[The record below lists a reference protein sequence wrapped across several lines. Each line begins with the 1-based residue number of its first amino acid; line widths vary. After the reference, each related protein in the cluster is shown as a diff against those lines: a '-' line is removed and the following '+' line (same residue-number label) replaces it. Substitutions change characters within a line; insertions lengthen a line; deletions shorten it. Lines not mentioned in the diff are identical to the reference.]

1 METLTTEVIE
11 GQEYYALPLPQKMSL
26 TVYNKKKKE
35 FRKQD
40 FVVYIKP
47 NKLLKTDETLRIE
60 FKKQHGNNLD
70 NEDINGD
77 FEIIGNIYENP
88 ELLNTNEK

>member
-1 METLTTEVIE
+1 METLTTEVIN
-11 GQEYYALPLPQKMSL
+11 GQEYYALPLPQKMRL

-60 FKKQHGNNLD
+60 FKKQHGNN
-70 NEDINGD
+70 
-77 FEIIGNIYENP
+77 Y
-88 ELLNTNEK
+88 

>member
-1 METLTTEVIE
+1 METLTTEVIN
-11 GQEYYALPLPQKMSL
+11 GQEYYALPLPQKMRL